1 MRACLRWR
9 GLAAVTAVLAG
20 MAGGVAGEGTA
31 PPDGPPPAL
40 RDTGLYADF
49 DTLVV
54 DPRHLAFA
62 PQYPLW
68 TDGASKRRWISLPPG
83 TAIDASDPD
92 AWVFPPGTRFWKE
105 FSFAGRRVET
115 RLLERL
121 TDGQWR
127 YAAYEWSA
135 DGRDARLAP
144 GQGRRAAFPLG
155 DGKAH
160 AIPSVSDCRVCHEAR
175 RLRCSGSACSSSRPT
190 AIPAAL
196 HAEARRPRRAST
208 SPTWPTPACSS
219 DCPPSL
225 LGRRRGSRPLARPS
239 GRRSATSTAIA
250 ATATIRTASFA
261 TSGCSCGTCRRSG
274 GRAGHR
280 EHRRPAGQGCGART
294 EPGRRAPRSTPG
306 VPSEARSPSA
316 SGRATRR
323 CRCRRSAP
331 SWRPGG
337 RRTGP
342 AMDREPG

>member
-1 MRACLRWR
+1 MRVCLRWR

-83 TAIDASDPD
+83 TAIDGSDPD

-160 AIPSVSDCRVCHEAR
+160 AIPSVSDCRVCHEA
-175 RLRCSGSACSSSRPT
+175 SPT
-190 AIPAAL
+190 AVLGFSLLQLSPDRDPGAP
-196 HAEARRPRRAST
+196 HAEAP
-208 SPTWPTPACSS
+208 PAPGV
-219 DCPPSL
+219 DLAYLADAGL
-225 LGRRRGSRPLARPS
+225 LVGLPDSV
-239 GRRSATSTAIA
+239 
-250 ATATIRTASFA
+250 
-261 TSGCSCGTCRRSG
+261 
-274 GRAGHR
+274 
-280 EHRRPAGQGCGART
+280 
-294 EPGRRAPRSTPG
+294 RRAPPRIEAASAAERAALGYLHGNCGHCHNPEGKLRNVGLFLRHAPDRAEEPGIASTVGQPVKDAAPG
-306 VPSEARSPSA
+306 QSPDARLRIDP
-316 SGRATRR
+316 GHPE
-323 CRCRRSAP
+323 RSALAERLGSRYAALQMP
-331 SWRPGG
+331 PLGTELADREA